1 MPKRSTQG
9 DSTDYDTEA
18 DEQMKEVLAT
28 LPPLPVQPT
37 TTPTPSPPPSRVEQV
52 PLSRKAI
59 HGTPLASEAEQAK
72 TPLSPNVQAVL
83 DEAKRLEIQREEAKK
98 KKQK

>member
-1 MPKRSTQG
+1 MELKKRGKDKVVPKRSAQG

-18 DEQMKEVLAT
+18 DEQMKKVLAK

-37 TTPTPSPPPSRVEQV
+37 KTPTPSPPPSRVEQA

-59 HGTPLASEAEQAK
+59 HGTPPASEAEQAK
-72 TPLSPNVQAVL
+72 TPISPSVQAVF
-83 DEAKRLEIQREEAKK
+83 DEAKK
-98 KKQK
+98 